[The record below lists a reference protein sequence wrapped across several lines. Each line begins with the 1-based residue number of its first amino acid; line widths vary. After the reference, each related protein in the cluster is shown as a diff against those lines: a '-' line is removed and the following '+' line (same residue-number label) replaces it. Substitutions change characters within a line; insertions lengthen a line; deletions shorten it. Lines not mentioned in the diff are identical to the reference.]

1 MHLNAL
7 VVSIARHPVTQAA
20 ALKLATDVLDG
31 GLGPMIDR
39 VLDRVA
45 YSIAKQIVQN
55 ERQTQETS

>member
-1 MHLNAL
+1 M
-7 VVSIARHPVTQAA
+7 TQAA
-20 ALKLATDVLDG
+20 ALKLASDVLDG

-55 ERQTQETS
+55 ERHTQETS